1 MISKISAFFMRRKNW
16 TIPYALFLAVF
27 VVMPLLLIVLYAF
40 TDADGAFTFANF
52 RKFMVHPEAMNTFVY
67 FDRDCY
73 YHHTCLSH
81 PWLSGS
87 LYPEPG
93 AF

>member
-52 RKFMVHPEAMNTFVY
+52 RKFMVHPEAMT
-67 FDRDCY
+67 RSSIRSGLL
-73 YHHTCLSH
+73 LSPH
-81 PWLSGS
+81 LPVSS
-87 LYPEPG
+87 L
-93 AF
+93 AIRLLIF